1 MEEKVRFDLRLV
13 PAQRQELDSLS
24 RELGISRASL
34 VRLGIGL
41 ILQNRGLISR
51 PISENQGGAH
61 EQRWNSDA

>member
-51 PISENQGGAH
+51 PINENQGGT
-61 EQRWNSDA
+61 Q